1 MANVTEESL
10 SILAVER
17 WQSGDHLVEE
27 GAETPPIDLVAV
39 MVLILEDFGR
49 EVLSRANEARRLL
62 TPRHVLLRESK
73 VCQDGVALGID
84 HNVFRLEIS
93 IYDSIF
99 MEVLEGEEDVCSVK
113 LGIFHF
119 ESLTLTNVEVEF
131 AALAII

>member
-1 MANVTEESL
+1 MVFRKLEFFVANVTEESL
-10 SILAVER
+10 SILAVEG

-84 HNVFRLEIS
+84 HNVFRLETRSTIRTGS
-93 IYDSIF
+93 E
-99 MEVLEGEEDVCSVK
+99 EV
-113 LGIFHF
+113 
-119 ESLTLTNVEVEF
+119 
-131 AALAII
+131 